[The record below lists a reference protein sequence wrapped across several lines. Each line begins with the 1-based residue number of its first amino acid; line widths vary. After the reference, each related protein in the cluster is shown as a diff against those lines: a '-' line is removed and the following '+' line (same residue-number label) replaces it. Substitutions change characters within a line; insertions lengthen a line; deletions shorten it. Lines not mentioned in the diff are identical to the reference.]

1 MPANRNP
8 AFDPVAD
15 EPGLPRALIIG
26 DSISIGYTPAVR
38 ELLRGKV
45 NLHRPPTNC
54 GPTTRGVA
62 EIENWL
68 GNGPWDV
75 IHFNWGLHDIAYMTA
90 DGERVDPPQGQHQ
103 VPADQYEQ
111 NLNTLVQRLKQTDAK
126 LLWCATTPVPEG
138 ASFRKVGDEVE
149 YNAIAQKVMR
159 AHGIP
164 TNDLYAHALKRL
176 DEIQLPA
183 NVHFSKRGSAIL
195 AESVARYIL
204 DALEL

>member
-15 EPGLPRALIIG
+15 EPGLPRVLLIG

-45 NLHRPPTNC
+45 NLHRPHTNC

-90 DGERVDPPQGQHQ
+90 DGERVNPPQGQHQ

-126 LLWCATTPVPEG
+126 PLWCATTPVPEG
-138 ASFRKVGDEVE
+138 ASFRKRGDEVE